1 MTAFRWFYHNLLTRF
16 VSTSA
21 CHAASLAADGK
32 RALIYLAVWVLA
44 AGNGPLLHA
53 ANLSEEIHRYKE
65 VTGESVKTLQW
76 RLENGD
82 GTTLRC
88 TSPREH
94 HTTTVG
100 PDYDTSHWQV
110 QADDGQ
116 TDFIA
121 RRRGNTIEING
132 RFKGKAINK
141 TLRIDDAPWYQ
152 ATSLSLRQLATSN
165 ETHQVFWTIR
175 YNTLKAHKVKATKKG
190 VESVASTEGPK
201 ELLRIRLSLT
211 GLLSPF
217 WKSDYWFSLPEFI
230 FYRFKGPSGPPGS
243 PMTVITR
250 MDG

>member
-1 MTAFRWFYHNLLTRF
+1 MIAFRRFLHILLARII
-16 VSTSA
+16 STSS
-21 CHAASLAADGK
+21 CSAASFHGAGK
-32 RALIYLAVWVLA
+32 CTLIYLVVGLLTT
-44 AGNGPLLHA
+44 GIGPLLHA
-53 ANLSEEIHRYKE
+53 ANPSEEIHRYQE
-65 VTGESVKTLQW
+65 VTGQSVKTVQW

-82 GTTLRC
+82 GATLRC

-110 QADDGQ
+110 EADDGR

-121 RRRGNTIEING
+121 SRHGNTIQING
-132 RFKGKAINK
+132 RFKGQAINK
-141 TLRIDDAPWYQ
+141 TLRIDGAPWYQ
-152 ATSLSLRQLATSN
+152 ATSLSLRQLATSD

-175 YNTLKAHKVKATKKG
+175 YHTLKAHKVKAIKKG
-190 VESVASTEGPK
+190 VESITATGGPK
-201 ELLRIRLSLT
+201 DLLHIQLSLT
-211 GLLSPF
+211 GLLAPF
-217 WKSDYWFSLPEFI
+217 WKSDYWFSLPELV